1 MKGKFVSLLLLVLFS
16 ISVLTA
22 FSTQDK
28 KSPKDLPERYKK
40 WLTEEVVYI
49 ISPKEKEV
57 FLQLET
63 DREREVFIEA
73 FWKIRDPNPNTPEN
87 EFMKEHYR
95 RIKYA
100 NQYFG
105 KESPGEGWRSDMG
118 RIYIVLREPNSIDRF
133 LNHSEIYPTIIWHY
147 SGKAEYGLP
156 NSFYVVFFKKSGI
169 GEFELYSP
177 VKFGPQ
183 SLVIHYKG
191 DMTDYLSA
199 YSQLRRIEPTVAAV
213 SLSLIP
219 GETALS
225 PSPSIA
231 SEILV
236 VNKIPSAAYHKV
248 KDTYAEKL
256 LMYKDFVEVEYTANY
271 IDNDFEMRIIQDKA
285 GISFIHYLIEPKKLT
300 FEKIGNKFISNLEVY
315 GKISDLEGN
324 TVYQYQ
330 KTIPIEFDREQ
341 LNNIKAKLFSFQD
354 MFPLI
359 EGNYKLN
366 ILLKNTVS
374 KEFTSIEKDFFV
386 SPPFSFQ
393 ISPLILGN
401 KIINNSEYIGKN
413 KPFLIEDI
421 QLVPSPRND
430 FSQGDRLY
438 LYFQIHGLPDSLRER
453 GRLEYS
459 ILKDGDKVYSLV
471 KNIKDYPDRENF
483 FEEFSLSDFPPAY
496 YKIKV
501 SLLDEGKKE
510 ILFEQSDFFISYL
523 PSLPRP
529 WILSLPQPSSEDPMY
544 ANILGNQLLNKKDMA
559 KAMRLLG
566 DAYHK
571 APTSKKFA
579 LDFCRILFLHK
590 DYQKVKEFASP
601 FLEDEQKYEF
611 LSIVGQA
618 SQALGELAEAI
629 AYYKEHLA
637 HYGANLY
644 VLNAIGDCY
653 YRLGD
658 IEEALIAYEKSLELN
673 SKQERIR
680 KIVKILKEKK

>member
-28 KSPKDLPERYKK
+28 RSLKNLPEKYKN
-40 WLTEEVVYI
+40 WLKEEVVYI

-63 DREREVFIEA
+63 DREREVFIKA
-73 FWKIRDPNPNTPEN
+73 FWKIRNPNPNMPEN

-95 RIKYA
+95 RIKHA

-105 KESPGEGWRSDMG
+105 KESPGKGWRSDMG
-118 RIYIVLREPNSIDRF
+118 RTYIVLGEANSFDRF
-133 LNHSEIYPTIIWHY
+133 ENHSEIYPTIIWHY

-156 NSFYVVFFKKSGI
+156 NSFYVVFFKRSGI

-177 VKFGPQ
+177 LKFGPQ

-199 YSQLRRIEPTVAAV
+199 YSRLLRIEPAVAAV

-219 GETALS
+219 GEAAL
-225 PSPSIA
+225 SPSIA

-236 VNKIPSAAYHKV
+236 VNKIPSAAYYKV

-271 IDNDFEMRIIQDKA
+271 IDNDFEVRIIQDKA
-285 GISFIHYLIEPKKLT
+285 GISFVHYLIEPKKLT
-300 FEKIGNKFISNLEVY
+300 FEKVGSKFIASLDVN

-341 LNNIKAKLFSFQD
+341 LNNIKDKLFSFQD

-366 ILLKNTVS
+366 VLLKNTIS

-386 SPPFSFQ
+386 PPPSSFQ
-393 ISPLILGN
+393 ISPLVLGN
-401 KIINNSEYIGKN
+401 KIISNSKYIGKN
-413 KPFLIEDI
+413 KPFLIGDI

-430 FSQGDRLY
+430 FSQSDKLY
-438 LYFQIHGLPDSLRER
+438 LYFQIHGLSNSLRER

-459 ILKDGDKVYSLV
+459 ILKGGDKVHSLI

-483 FEEFSLSDFPPAY
+483 F
-496 YKIKV
+496 
-501 SLLDEGKKE
+501 
-510 ILFEQSDFFISYL
+510 
-523 PSLPRP
+523 
-529 WILSLPQPSSEDPMY
+529 
-544 ANILGNQLLNKKDMA
+544 
-559 KAMRLLG
+559 
-566 DAYHK
+566 
-571 APTSKKFA
+571 
-579 LDFCRILFLHK
+579 
-590 DYQKVKEFASP
+590 
-601 FLEDEQKYEF
+601 
-611 LSIVGQA
+611 
-618 SQALGELAEAI
+618 
-629 AYYKEHLA
+629 
-637 HYGANLY
+637 
-644 VLNAIGDCY
+644 
-653 YRLGD
+653 
-658 IEEALIAYEKSLELN
+658 
-673 SKQERIR
+673 
-680 KIVKILKEKK
+680 

>member
-1 MKGKFVSLLLLVLFS
+1 MKGKFVSSLFLVLFS
-16 ISVLTA
+16 ISVITA

-28 KSPKDLPERYKK
+28 KKPKDLPERHKK
-40 WLTEEVVYI
+40 WLIEEVVYI

-63 DREREVFIEA
+63 DREREVFIKA
-73 FWKIRDPNPNTPEN
+73 FWKTRDPNPNTPEN
-87 EFMKEHYR
+87 EFMKEHYQ

-105 KESPGEGWRSDMG
+105 KESPGPGWRSDMG
-118 RIYIVLREPNSIDRF
+118 RIHIVLKEPNYIDRF
-133 LNHSEIYPTIIWHY
+133 ENNSEIYPIVIWHY

-156 NSFYVVFFKKSGI
+156 NSFHVVFFKKSGI
-169 GEFELYSP
+169 GEYELYSP

-199 YSQLRRIEPTVAAV
+199 YNQLLRIEPTVAAV
-213 SLSLIP
+213 SLSLIS
-219 GETALS
+219 GDTAL
-225 PSPSIA
+225 SPSIA

-236 VNKIPSAAYHKV
+236 VSKIPSASYHKV

-271 IDNDFEMRIIQDKA
+271 IDNDFEARVIQDKA

-300 FEKIGNKFISNLEVY
+300 FEKVGNKFISNLEVY

-324 TVYQYQ
+324 VVYQYQ
-330 KTIPIEFDREQ
+330 KNVPIEFDREQ

-354 MFPLI
+354 MFPLV

-366 ILLKNTVS
+366 ILLKNTIS
-374 KEFTSIEKDFFV
+374 KEFTSVEKDFFV
-386 SPPFSFQ
+386 SPPSSFQ

-413 KPFLIEDI
+413 KPFLIGDI
-421 QLVPSPRND
+421 QLVLSPRND

-438 LYFQIHGLPDSLRER
+438 LYFQMHGLPDSLRER
-453 GRLEYS
+453 GSLEYS
-459 ILKDGDKVYSLV
+459 ILKDGDKVHSLV
-471 KNIKDYPDRENF
+471 KNIKDQPSRENF

-496 YKIKV
+496 YKIRV

-523 PSLPRP
+523 PSLPRA

-544 ANILGNQLLNKKDMA
+544 ANILGIQLLNKKDMA
-559 KAMRLLG
+559 NARRLLG

-590 DYQKVKEFASP
+590 EYQTVREIVSP
-601 FLEDEQKYEF
+601 FLKDERKYEF

-618 SQALGELAEAI
+618 SQGLGELAKAI
-629 AYYKEHLA
+629 AYYKEYLA

-653 YRLGD
+653 YRLGV
-658 IEEALIAYEKSLELN
+658 IEEALVAYEKSLELN
-673 SKQERIR
+673 PKQDRIR

>member
-1 MKGKFVSLLLLVLFS
+1 MKGKFVSSLFLVLFS

-22 FSTQDK
+22 FSIQDK
-28 KSPKDLPERYKK
+28 KKPKDLPERHKK
-40 WLTEEVVYI
+40 WLVEEVVYI
-49 ISPKEKEV
+49 ISPKEKDV

-63 DREREVFIEA
+63 DREREVFIKA

-95 RIKYA
+95 RIEYA

-105 KESPGEGWRSDMG
+105 KESPGPGWRSDMG

-133 LNHSEIYPTIIWHY
+133 ENHSEIYPTVIWHY
-147 SGKAEYGLP
+147 AGKAEYGLP
-156 NSFYVVFFKKSGI
+156 NSFYVVFFKKSGM
-169 GEFELYSP
+169 GEYELYSP

-199 YSQLRRIEPTVAAV
+199 YGQLLRIEPTVAAV
-213 SLSLIP
+213 SLSLIS
-219 GETALS
+219 GETAL
-225 PSPSIA
+225 SPSIA

-236 VNKIPSAAYHKV
+236 ASKIPSASYHKV

-271 IDNDFEMRIIQDKA
+271 IDSDFEVRVIQDKA

-300 FEKIGNKFISNLEVY
+300 FEKIGNRFISNLEVY
-315 GKISDLEGN
+315 GKISDLGGN

-330 KTIPIEFDREQ
+330 KNVPIEFDREQ

-354 MFPLI
+354 MFPLV

-374 KEFTSIEKDFFV
+374 KEFTSVEKDFFV
-386 SPPFSFQ
+386 SPPSSFQ

-413 KPFLIEDI
+413 KPFLIGDI
-421 QLVPSPRND
+421 QLVLSPRND

-438 LYFQIHGLPDSLRER
+438 LYFQMHGLPDSLRER
-453 GRLEYS
+453 GSLEYS
-459 ILKDGDKVYSLV
+459 ILKNGDKVHSLV
-471 KNIKDYPDRENF
+471 KNIKDHLGRENF

-496 YKIKV
+496 YKIRV
-501 SLLDEGKKE
+501 SLLDEGEKE

-523 PSLPRP
+523 PSLPRA

-559 KAMRLLG
+559 NARRLLG

-590 DYQKVKEFASP
+590 EYQKMKEFASP
-601 FLEDEQKYEF
+601 FLKDERKYEF
-611 LSIVGQA
+611 LSIVAQA
-618 SQALGELAEAI
+618 SQGLGELAEAI
-629 AYYKEHLA
+629 AYYKEYLA

-653 YRLGD
+653 YRLGV
-658 IEEALIAYEKSLELN
+658 IEEALVAYEKSLELN
-673 SKQERIR
+673 PKQERIR